1 MQIDNFKVEEWLN
14 PLDPI
19 AKYNLGSS
27 CCKPVTLEE
36 LLELTNTDPEVFFE
50 NLKKMSLHYGYFMG
64 MPRLKEA
71 ISGLYTD
78 VVTPEMVL
86 CVHGGTGA
94 NSIVCYVLCEPG
106 DNIVSIL
113 PNYQQFY
120 SIPESMGIE
129 TRRYTCDAAS
139 GYGID
144 MAQIRSMVDE
154 KTKMINLA
162 SPNNPT
168 GYALSKSELEELA
181 DIARSVGAY
190 VAVDEIYRGLSD
202 EYMYSIVDVY
212 EKGICTSS
220 TSKVFSSAGTRVGWI
235 VTRDL
240 ALKDAFMSWRSY
252 NSICEGEFNE
262 TIASIVL
269 ENADVF
275 YQRNT
280 ATVRKAQ
287 AELKK
292 WLVNNPHF
300 HVACE
305 SQSSTSLLYYD
316 FDIPAAEFAKE
327 LFDAKS
333 CLVCHGMCFEEEHS
347 FRIGYGFGDLDYF
360 KAGLEQISDFVKELE
375 ESGQI
380 PRATAASL

>member
-1 MQIDNFKVEEWLN
+1 MRIDNFKVEEWLN

-27 CCKPVTLEE
+27 CCKPVSVKEF
-36 LLELTNTDPEVFFE
+36 LELTDTDPDKFFQDLE
-50 NLKKMSLHYGYFMG
+50 GMSLHYGYFMG

-71 ISGLYTD
+71 IAGLYTD
-78 VVTPEMVL
+78 VVTPDMVL

-106 DNIVSIL
+106 DNVVSIL
-113 PNYQQFY
+113 PNYQMFY

-129 TRRYTCDAAS
+129 TRRYTCDEAS

-144 MAQIRSMVDE
+144 MDQIRSMVDE
-154 KTKMINLA
+154 HTKMINLA

-168 GYALSKSELEELA
+168 GYTLSKEELEELV
-181 DIARSVGAY
+181 DIARSVDAY

-202 EYMYSIVDVY
+202 DYMYSIVDLY

-220 TSKVFSSAGTRVGWI
+220 MSKVFSSAGTRVGWI

-240 ALKDAFMSWRSY
+240 SLKERFMTWRSY

-262 TIASIVL
+262 TVASMIL
-269 ENADVF
+269 EHADVF
-275 YQRNT
+275 YKRNT
-280 ATVRKAQ
+280 AIVKAAQ
-287 AELKK
+287 DALKE
-292 WLVNNPHF
+292 WLKVNPHF

-305 SQSSTSLLYYD
+305 SCSSTSLVYYD
-316 FDIPAAEFAKE
+316 FDIPAAQFAQE

-360 KAGLEQISDFVKELE
+360 KAGLQQISDFVSELE
-375 ESGQI
+375 ESGRI
-380 PRATAASL
+380 PRAQ